1 MLDDLM
7 YDGKDLQTNNK
18 GAKKAHIDSGSMFI
32 QIPVSEFN
40 ILKKMLIKADPTIRE
55 EQSEEGPVLLSNF
68 RCQRLN
74 EMYGDL

>member
-1 MLDDLM
+1 MNWYQNLGQDSWMVMLDDLM

-55 EQSEEGPVLLSNF
+55 E
-68 RCQRLN
+68 
-74 EMYGDL
+74 